1 MSNKNPGEAERRS
14 SADLRAAVEDRLA
27 HSPPDTTVLPIRS
40 AEELLHMLQVH
51 QIELEMQNENLRQAQ
66 FALEESRDRY
76 RDLYDFAPVAY
87 LTLNDQGMISEI
99 NLTGAGL
106 FAVEHRKLIKR
117 NFAQFI
123 VADARECWRRCFQDL
138 LNNMGSHAAEVTLRR
153 GDGSTFWAQMECICQ
168 KEISGGASVRMVLTD
183 ITARKLADE
192 KLQESEGK
200 FRAIFEGTMDGIVL
214 VDDSGMIVDFNS
226 VFVQQSG
233 LSPERLRQTR
243 IWELRPVEQFKI
255 AQARFFS
262 VLETGQGG
270 VADVKYRKP
279 DGSVIDIEF
288 RSTPIRIGNK
298 RYLQSLV
305 RDITL
310 HKAREHELHNYQQ
323 LLRDMAANSSSL
335 REAESKRIA
344 REVHDELG
352 QLLTALRIDISLL
365 RIEFG
370 ERDPLLK
377 TRIQNMLVLVDKS
390 IQGARHVTAN
400 LRPAALDMGIVP
412 AIAWLCDEFS
422 ERTNT
427 ACTLRVV
434 DEPLGLDD
442 ARTVALFRIVQES
455 LTNITRH
462 AQATRV
468 EITVE
473 QSDDDIVLEIHD
485 NGKGFDPAARAENQ
499 SFGLMGMRERAIALG
514 GKVII
519 DSAPS
524 EGTVVSVH
532 IPIFDVCPG
541 RRVDD

>member
-1 MSNKNPGEAERRS
+1 MSNKNPEEAERRS
-14 SADLRAAVEDRLA
+14 SADWRAAVEDRLA
-27 HSPPDTTVLPIRS
+27 HSPPDTALPIRS
-40 AEELLHMLQVH
+40 AEELLHILQVH

-66 FALEESRDRY
+66 LALEESRDRY

-106 FAVEHRKLIKR
+106 FAVERQKLIKR
-117 NFAQFI
+117 NFAQLI
-123 VADARECWRRCFQDL
+123 VADERGYWSRGFQGL

-153 GDGSTFWAQMECICQ
+153 DDGLTFFAQMECICQ
-168 KEISGGASVRMVLTD
+168 KETNGVASVRMVLTD

-192 KLQESEGK
+192 RLQESEGK

-214 VDDSGMIVDFNS
+214 IDDSGMIVDFNS
-226 VFVQQSG
+226 VFAQQCG
-233 LSPERLRQTR
+233 LSSERLMQTR
-243 IWELRPVEQFKI
+243 IWELRPADQFKI
-255 AQARFFS
+255 ARARFFS

-279 DGSVIDIEF
+279 DGSVINIEF
-288 RSTPIRIGNK
+288 RSTSIRIGNK
-298 RYLQSLV
+298 RYLQGLV
-305 RDITL
+305 RDITE
-310 HKAREHELHNYQQ
+310 HKSREHELHNYQQ
-323 LLRDMAANSSSL
+323 LLRDMAANSSSS

-352 QLLTALRIDISLL
+352 QLLTALRMDISLL

-370 ERDPLLK
+370 EHAPLLK
-377 TRIQNMLVLVDKS
+377 TRIQDMLVLVDKS
-390 IQGARHVTAN
+390 IQGVRDVTAN
-400 LRPAALDMGIVP
+400 LRPASLDMGIVP
-412 AIAWLCDEFS
+412 AIAWLCDEFPV
-422 ERTNT
+422 RTNT
-427 ACTLRVV
+427 ACTLRVIN
-434 DEPLGLDD
+434 EPVGLDD

-455 LTNITRH
+455 LTNIARH
-462 AQATRV
+462 AQAMRV

-473 QSDDDIVLEIHD
+473 QSDDNIVLEIHD
-485 NGKGFDPAARAENQ
+485 DGKGFDPAARPENQ

-524 EGTVVSVH
+524 EGTVVSVQ
-532 IPIFDVCPG
+532 IPIFHVCPG
-541 RRVDD
+541 RRVND